1 MIKHF
6 VFSVFFILAA
16 ACCNAQLIYS
26 LDDDKSYVANTE
38 AKLAS
43 SVTDSAKGYLSF
55 KLYVLCKLINDT
67 SKSKFYYDKAVAL
80 SQSHPFLNAISYY
93 YKAHTLYTSGNI
105 PAIEANLMKGDSL
118 LSAFTHK
125 DAYEFRA
132 HVWHAYSTFKQI
144 MADEKSAM
152 DGFLNKALPYAE
164 KSGNLFLVGNIKKS
178 IATVF
183 MNAQQPEL
191 ATVYLLDAGTNI
203 SASPEDNPTRLETLS
218 ETYIYTAENFVRLLK
233 YDSAKIYLD
242 KVKIILIN
250 SPKSNLNLPYFYAE
264 GIYFDGISD
273 YKNAIISFDK
283 GILLGKDYGSKV
295 GYTLNRLK
303 NGKLKSL
310 YQSKNY
316 TEAISVTTELLKDP
330 LAFEHDRQDL
340 YKYLY
345 KSYAA
350 LGNRKDAF
358 MWSEKYI
365 ELKDSL
371 HKKEVAVGIADVE
384 KKYTAAEKEKKII
397 QLQLEK
403 ETAILN
409 KKNSRLIIISLSI
422 ATLLLL
428 SLSILGFRLSRNAK
442 KLSAQKEIT
451 YLQQLNEVKSQ
462 QQLELTQA
470 LLQGEEKERKR
481 LAGDLHDGLG
491 GMLAGVKI
499 NLSRMLKYNS
509 QEIFSNDLP
518 RVIKQ
523 LDNSVNELRRI
534 AKNMMPETLMNSGL
548 EVALKDMCES
558 LLSDKTKIDFQAL
571 RIQSD
576 IPQETQV
583 TIYRIVQELLANAI
597 RHANPK
603 NILVQ
608 CSQNK
613 NRFFITVEDD
623 GKGFDKNDTAN
634 NGIGLVN
641 VKNRVN
647 FLEGHFEIHSNIGDG
662 TTINIEFNVTK

>member
-451 YLQQLNEVKSQ
+451 YLQQLNEVESQ

>member
-1 MIKHF
+1 MKKHF

-26 LDDDKSYVANTE
+26 LDDDKSYVTNTE

-67 SKSKFYYDKAVAL
+67 SRSKFYYDKAVAL
-80 SQSHPFLNAISYY
+80 CQSHPFLNAISYY

-105 PAIEANLMKGDSL
+105 PAIQANLMKGDSL

-273 YKNAIISFDK
+273 YKNAIISFNK

-499 NLSRMLKYNS
+499 NLSRMLNDNS

-518 RVIKQ
+518 RVINQ

>member
-6 VFSVFFILAA
+6 VFSVFFILGA

-451 YLQQLNEVKSQ
+451 YLQQLNEVESQ